1 MVEIFTI
8 RNPENNVKVEINEV
22 IILNTIK
29 ALKYRHKELY
39 KIWVD
44 KLETL
49 NQETFNEESL
59 KY

>member
-1 MVEIFTI
+1 MVEIFTL
-8 RNPENNVKVEINEV
+8 RNPANKVKVELNEV
-22 IILNTIK
+22 IILETIK
-29 ALKYRHKELY
+29 ALKHRNKELH

-49 NQETFNEESL
+49 NQKTFNEESL